1 MKTTRNGRG
10 GRTIDMAAIEKNE
23 GASMKETLKR
33 ASGELSL
40 EMFLE
45 ALMIYKAI
53 QVEAAKQLFEKE
65 PAERTPEAY
74 MQFLNDL
81 TEEFTGE
88 IQREEPVILPG
99 LRGLNESFQEMLEH
113 NLKRQT

>member
-1 MKTTRNGRG
+1 MKMTRNGRG
-10 GRTIDMAAIEKNE
+10 DRTIDMAAVKKNE
-23 GASMKETLKR
+23 GASMKETIKT

-45 ALMIYKAI
+45 ALMTYKAI

-65 PAERTPEAY
+65 PVERTPEAY
-74 MQFLNDL
+74 KQLLNDL

-88 IQREEPVILPG
+88 INSEAPVILPG
-99 LRGLNESFQEMLEH
+99 LRGLNDSFQEMLEY
-113 NLKRQT
+113 NLKRKN

>member
-1 MKTTRNGRG
+1 MKTTRNGQG
-10 GRTIDMAAIEKNE
+10 GRTIDMAAVKKNE
-23 GASMKETLKR
+23 GASMKETIKR

-45 ALMIYKAI
+45 ALLTYKAI
-53 QVEAAKQLFEKE
+53 QGEAAKQLFEKE

-74 MQFLNDL
+74 MQLLNEL

-88 IQREEPVILPG
+88 IQLEAPVIVPG
-99 LRGLNESFQEMLEH
+99 LRGLN
-113 NLKRQT
+113 

>member
-1 MKTTRNGRG
+1 
-10 GRTIDMAAIEKNE
+10 MAAVKKNE
-23 GASMKETLKR
+23 GASMKETIKR
-33 ASGELSL
+33 ASRELSL

-45 ALMIYKAI
+45 ALMTYKAI
-53 QVEAAKQLFEKE
+53 QGEAAKQLFAKE

-74 MQFLNDL
+74 MQLLNEL

-88 IQREEPVILPG
+88 IQREAPVILSG
-99 LRGLNESFQEMLEH
+99 LRGLNESFQEMLKN